1 MTKAKLI
8 FAALALSVVGLGATA
23 ASADTQGQLGHS
35 RRAEVNA
42 RLAHE
47 NLRIAEALRA
57 GLISPARA
65 HALHRQV
72 HSIRMQE
79 RAFAAAQNGH
89 ITHRQQRLLNREETM
104 VGGQIA
110 R

>member
-1 MTKAKLI
+1 MTKTKIIL
-8 FAALALSVVGLGATA
+8 AALALAVTGLGATA
-23 ASADTQGQLGHS
+23 ASADTQFQAGHP

-47 NLRIAEALRA
+47 NFRINREVHA
-57 GLISPARA
+57 GLISPHRA
-65 HALHRQV
+65 HVLHREV
-72 HSIRMQE
+72 RSVRMQE

-89 ITHRQQRLLNREETM
+89 ITHRQQRLLNREENA
-104 VGGQIA
+104 VNSQIV

>member
-1 MTKAKLI
+1 MTKAKII
-8 FAALALSVVGLGATA
+8 FAALALGLAGLGATA
-23 ASADTQGQLGHS
+23 ASADTQGQAGRP

-57 GLISPARA
+57 GLISPGRA
-65 HALHRQV
+65 HALHREV
-72 HSIRMQE
+72 HAIRLQE
-79 RAFAAAQNGH
+79 RTFAAAQNGH
-89 ITHRQQRLLNREETM
+89 LTRHEQRLLNREEN
-104 VGGQIA
+104 VVNGQIA

>member
-1 MTKAKLI
+1 
-8 FAALALSVVGLGATA
+8 
-23 ASADTQGQLGHS
+23 
-35 RRAEVNA
+35 
-42 RLAHE
+42 
-47 NLRIAEALRA
+47 
-57 GLISPARA
+57 
-65 HALHRQV
+65 
-72 HSIRMQE
+72 MQE